1 MSDIK
6 ITSGFTVDKTSETRP
21 VGPVSPQTNARDTG
35 NVKSLQKKLRNIAA
49 DNEDIPVVVDDGV
62 FGDSTEDAVLKFQ
75 QIYGLERTGIV
86 DFDTWNKIVE
96 VSDDVDRRTNPAQS
110 VLMFNESNSTI
121 NPGDKDIQL
130 YAIQAMMKALSQ
142 LIDNFVDPD
151 VTGIHDKNSVAAVKE
166 IQLVSGLDDNGI
178 IDVDFS
184 NNLGQLYETYI
195 TRERVN
201 NKE

>member
-142 LIDNFVDPD
+142 LIDNFIDPD

>member
-6 ITSGFTVDKTSETRP
+6 ITSGLTVDKTSETRP